1 MKLPYFLCLVISLS
15 FPAFAQ
21 DRMPM
26 IPADKLTEAQ
36 KKGIAE
42 RRADQQARTEAC
54 KNGVIDAA
62 KCTEEYFNVHGPM
75 VPLLRS
81 PEVMVAANSIGNY
94 VEYKTVLPQ
103 ELRELIVLIVA
114 REWTEQYVWN
124 SHYAT
129 ALKKGVRPDIVKA
142 IAEGRR
148 PAKMSD
154 DEEAVYDFFD
164 ELHRNHGVSD
174 PTYARVLV
182 KFGEQGIIDMVSV
195 YGIYSYFSMI
205 TNVAHTPAPKN
216 ATAPALDALPR

>member
-1 MKLPYFLCLVISLS
+1 MKLPFVLCLFISFS
-15 FPAFAQ
+15 FSAYAQ

-54 KNGVIDAA
+54 KNAVIDAA

-81 PEVMVAANSIGNY
+81 PEVMVAANSMVNY
-94 VEYKTVLPQ
+94 LEYKTVLPQ
-103 ELRELIVLIVA
+103 ELRELVVLIAA

-129 ALKKGVRPDIVKA
+129 ALEKGVRPDIVKA
-142 IAEGRR
+142 IADGRR

-154 DEEAVYDFFD
+154 DEEAVYDFLD

-174 PTYARVLV
+174 PTYARVLA

-195 YGIYSYFSMI
+195 YGVYSYFSMV

-216 ATAPALDALPR
+216 ATAPPLAPLPR